1 MHVNNNGT
9 CQGNFYSYGY
19 LFHGETDKKKGR
31 TEIDMHL
38 SASLRNVVL
47 LVIRNVQWAL
57 LILPTGGI
65 SKHEFV
71 WRKK

>member
-1 MHVNNNGT
+1 MSITTVLVKEIFIPMDT
-9 CQGNFYSYGY
+9 SSTERQI
-19 LFHGETDKKKGR
+19 KKKGR

-38 SASLRNVVL
+38 SALLRNVVL